1 MGLREEELEKL
12 KEYLLSEM
20 KRCDDVA
27 EIKAELEDGLEESIY
42 MTGKSFAYWDSYK
55 RLKEIINN
63 F

>member
-20 KRCDDVA
+20 KRCEDV
-27 EIKAELEDGLEESIY
+27 AELEDGLEESIY